1 MNDIKTI
8 PPHRPS
14 SVRYPEPGTL
24 LHKLL
29 TELDGSNEHCAKRIK
44 DDPEFAPTW
53 PLIDEDLRASR
64 TPVFKMSFH
73 EYRYAVMRRE
83 LIIERLEDLTRGV
96 WHGPEYDAAYDRA
109 IADVDHLFQ
118 DPSPN
123 SVFLLDT
130 LARDRMALA
139 SERSSQQER
148 DWAQPWRRG
157 AVDLIIL
164 TAWLDASLPRA
175 FRGQGGQ
182 KSDRQL
188 HTEVGARLGVTAS
201 AVRYSRKQTPM
212 RMDEGAL
219 RAIARLSEVMAEYE
233 GKPHSGVTFD
243 MLGQLAEGVRNS
255 PSF

>member
-1 MNDIKTI
+1 MKDIKTI

-14 SVRYPEPGTL
+14 SIRYPEPGTL

-29 TELDGSNEHCAKRIK
+29 TELDGSNELWANRIK
-44 DDPEFAPTW
+44 DDPEFSPAW
-53 PLIDEDLRASR
+53 PVIAEDLRASR

-73 EYRYAVMRRE
+73 EYRYAVMRHE
-83 LIIERLEDLTRGV
+83 LILERIEDLTCGAG
-96 WHGPEYDAAYDRA
+96 HGSEYDAAYGRA
-109 IADVDHLFQ
+109 IADIDHLFQ
-118 DPSPN
+118 DPSPT

-139 SERSSQQER
+139 FERSSQHER
-148 DWAQPWRRG
+148 DWTKPWERG

-188 HTEVGARLGVTAS
+188 HKEVGARLGVTAG
-201 AVRYSRKQTPM
+201 AVRYSRKRTTLQTD
-212 RMDEGAL
+212 RSKL

-243 MLGQLAEGVRNS
+243 MLRQFTEGARNS
-255 PSF
+255 PSK

>member
-29 TELDGSNEHCAKRIK
+29 TELDGSNAHWAKRIK
-44 DDPEFAPTW
+44 DDPEFSILW
-53 PLIDEDLRASR
+53 PVIAENLRQSGA
-64 TPVFKMSFH
+64 PVFKMSFH
-73 EYRYAVMRRE
+73 EYRYAVMRHE
-83 LIIERLEDLTRGV
+83 LIFERIADLIRSPGCDLD
-96 WHGPEYDAAYDRA
+96 YNAAYDRA
-109 IADVDHLFQ
+109 IADVDQLFQ
-118 DPSPN
+118 DPSPA
-123 SVFLLDT
+123 SVFSLDT
-130 LARDRMALA
+130 LARNRMALA
-139 SERSSQQER
+139 FERSSQKER
-148 DWAQPWRRG
+148 DWAQPWGRG

-188 HTEVGARLGVTAS
+188 HKEVGARLGVTAS
-201 AVRYSRKQTPM
+201 AVRYSQKQTPM
-212 RMDEGAL
+212 QTDRTAL

-243 MLGQLAEGVRNS
+243 MLGRLTEGARNS
-255 PSF
+255 PPK